1 MDRKLR
7 SISVAAA
14 IAAVL
19 AAAVWWV
26 GGAVAA
32 RRVTVKFPAAATLV
46 PDAVPRPGD
55 AARAEVVF
63 ELPWGNGVAAAEV
76 ETAKDAVV
84 SGPAEISSRLR
95 RGYRIWRVGA
105 TLRPLGTDGAAP
117 GKLIIFL
124 KKPPPG
130 AENGRHEFVI
140 PAVRV
145 AETAAAT
152 AEQPRLAGPETL
164 KRDTA
169 KWWLVPVAAAAAI
182 LAAAAG
188 YLVWRKTRRGLPAPT
203 PWELALAALA
213 ELETE
218 MKKRGF
224 RAETGVWKL
233 SDILRNYLAQRFQIP
248 AVTAADSGFLAA
260 AAVARLDREDREFL
274 HDFFAAAQLVKFARV
289 PADPA
294 ELVRSLA
301 AARELVGRTVPPPEP
316 DKDAPEVKS

>member
-7 SISVAAA
+7 KLSFAAA
-14 IAAVL
+14 IAAML

-76 ETAKDAVV
+76 ETAKNAAV
-84 SGPAEISSRLR
+84 SGAAEIRSRLR
-95 RGYRIWRVGA
+95 WGCRIWRIGA
-105 TLRPLGTDGAAP
+105 TLRPLVTAGAAP
-117 GKLIIFL
+117 GKLIVAL
-124 KKPPPG
+124 EKPLPG
-130 AENGRHEFVI
+130 AESGRHEFVI

-145 AETAAAT
+145 AEPAAAT

-169 KWWLVPVAAAAAI
+169 KWWLVPVAAVV
-182 LAAAAG
+182 LLLAAAG
-188 YLVWRKTRRGLPAPT
+188 YLVRRRTRRTLPAPT
-203 PWELALAALA
+203 PWELALSALA
-213 ELETE
+213 ELEAE
-218 MKKRGF
+218 MKKRTF

-233 SDILRNYLAQRFQIP
+233 SDILRNYLAQRFEIP

-274 HDFFAAAQLVKFARV
+274 HDFFAAAQLVEFARV
-289 PADPA
+289 PADLA
-294 ELVRSLA
+294 ALVRSLA
-301 AARELVGRTVPPPEP
+301 AARKLVERTVPPPEP
-316 DKDAPEVKS
+316 DPKTEAAS